1 MFGNSIADPQL
12 HLSQIML
19 PKLMSMN
26 SVNFD
31 FTECSFNDGENN
43 KKDLKGDSRE
53 GSGRAAVFRM
63 TGIPYCYT
71 LEGNYATGIRI
82 NTLQCR
88 VKDGKKVLKEDY
100 QVNDTSS
107 AFYKIRK
114 VPLYDREVF

>member
-1 MFGNSIADPQL
+1 M
-12 HLSQIML
+12 ML

-100 QVNDTSS
+100 
-107 AFYKIRK
+107 
-114 VPLYDREVF
+114 